1 MSAII
6 VNVITPEKIGVT
18 VAAGPKGDQGIQG
31 PAGPSTPSTDEG
43 NLLET
48 GSDDLLY
55 LDAGNILP
63 EAIGAEP
70 TQTPASQAEAEAG
83 TEAGIR
89 SFSPL
94 RVAQAIAAQ
103 AVMPGTKAALESVQ
117 FDTVSPPDPLILG
130 ETAWDAEEKT
140 LRTQLMDGVTLQHG
154 QEIHFHVTN
163 GTAQTIA
170 DGTLV
175 MSTGTQ
181 GNTGKILVA
190 PWDGVT
196 ASKHILGVVTMEITA
211 GSDGY
216 VTYFGKVR
224 QIDTRGLA
232 DGGWVDGTVL
242 FADPDHPGKLTKTLP
257 QAPKGKTTVAIVI
270 RAGTNGSMFVRITYG
285 SMLGEDELVQL
296 GTLQNNDS
304 LYFNSTTGRF
314 ENKTPA
320 QARAAL
326 SLGNAATKS
335 VGTTSV
341 TVAAGDA
348 PQAAVDA
355 HVEDEDPHS
364 QYVQKI
370 TGKGLSSEDYTSG
383 DKAKLA
389 GIEAGA
395 DVTSAQNV
403 GSVIEAA
410 PEKTVPIDTDEIA
423 GLDSASGE
431 TLVRFTFASLWDWI
445 VAKITTSAAMIR
457 TALGL
462 GNSATRNVGTTSGTV
477 AAGNDTRFSDARD
490 PTAHRLSHEP
500 GGSDALTVDAP
511 AVVGSLRTLGTGS
524 RQAVAGND
532 SRLSNARTPTA
543 HQSTHRAG
551 GSDPL
556 PMATEVLAGLII
568 LAENNESSATK
579 ALKANDI
586 RLPSREGAAL
596 ATGLADGSITIQD
609 VMYQEVECGF
619 PSSEYG
625 SIIECGSPASS
636 MLITING
643 GMYGD

>member
-6 VNVITPEKIGVT
+6 VNVITPERIGVT

-31 PAGPSTPSTDEG
+31 PAGPSTPSADEG

-55 LDAGNILP
+55 LDAGNISP
-63 EAIGAEP
+63 EAIGAESV
-70 TQTPASQAEAEAG
+70 QTPASRVEAEAG
-83 TEAGIR
+83 TEAGVR

-103 AVMPGTKAALESVQ
+103 AVVPGTRAALESVQ
-117 FDTVSPPDPLILG
+117 IDTASPPDPLILG

-140 LRTQLMDGVTLQHG
+140 LRTQLLDGVTLQHG
-154 QEIHFHVTN
+154 QEIYFHVTN

-190 PWDGVT
+190 PYDGVT
-196 ASKHILGVVTMEITA
+196 ASKYILGVATMEITA
-211 GSDGY
+211 GADGY
-216 VTYFGKVR
+216 ITYFGKVR
-224 QIDTRGLA
+224 QIDTRGLS
-232 DGGWVDGTVL
+232 DGGWVDGTIL
-242 FADPDHPGKLTKTLP
+242 FADSDHPGKLTKTLP
-257 QAPKGKTTVAIVI
+257 QAPKSKTTVATVI
-270 RAGTNGSMFVRITYG
+270 RAGTSGSMFVRITHG

-296 GTLQNNDS
+296 GTLQSNDS
-304 LYFNSTTGRF
+304 LYFNATAGRF

-320 QARAAL
+320 QARSAL
-326 SLGNAATKS
+326 ALGDSATKS
-335 VGTTSV
+335 VGTTSG

-348 PQAAVDA
+348 PQAAVNA
-355 HVEDEDPHS
+355 HVAAGDPHA

-370 TGKGLSSEDYTSG
+370 TGKGLSTEDYTSAE
-383 DKAKLA
+383 KAKLA
-389 GIEAGA
+389 GIEPGA
-395 DVTSAQNV
+395 DVTSAATV
-403 GSVIEAA
+403 GVVIEAA
-410 PEKTVPIDTDEIA
+410 PEKKAPIPTDQLS
-423 GLDSASGE
+423 GLNSESGE
-431 TLVRFTFASLWDWI
+431 TLARFTFASLWDWI
-445 VAKITTSAAMIR
+445 VEQITASAAMIR
-457 TALGL
+457 AALGL
-462 GNSATRNVGTTSGTV
+462 GNSATRNVGTISGTV
-477 AAGNDTRFSDARD
+477 AAGDDARFFGARD
-490 PTAHRLSHEP
+490 PNPHGSSHEQ
-500 GGSDALTVDAP
+500 GGSDALTVDGQP
-511 AVVGSLRTLGTGS
+511 SIGSLRTLGTGA

-532 SRLSNARTPTA
+532 ARLSNARTPTA
-543 HQSTHRAG
+543 HQSTHRIG

-556 PMATEVLAGLII
+556 PMTTESLAGLVI
-568 LAENNESSATK
+568 LAADNETSSAK
-579 ALKANDI
+579 ALKASDP
-586 RLPSREGAAL
+586 RLPSWQGAAL
-596 ATGLADGSITIQD
+596 ATGLADGSISIQD
-609 VMYQEVECGF
+609 VMYSEVECGF